1 MIKRLEYMAC
11 QETLR
16 EQGIFTEQG
25 FLEKVGGDTAAAF
38 GYLREGYW
46 EDRANFFT
54 KEHTGRTRAVNRNAV
69 GYRWK

>member
-11 QETLR
+11 HETLG
-16 EQGIFTEQG
+16 EQSIFTEQY
-25 FLEKVGGDTAAAF
+25 FLEKVGGDIAAAF

-54 KEHTGRTRAVNRNAV
+54 EEHSGRTRAVNRNAV